1 MCTHGRLLHTARSHS
16 APCRRTSGKPVLD
29 GWALSGHRFLSL
41 RSALAVAIAVA
52 RKKKQGRGRPRVTQ
66 AVSVRLWP
74 LQLKYLDEWRHGQLD
89 QPDRSEAIRLL
100 LIAFTLK
107 ARASGK
113 HLVRRAR
120 LASSTTDF
128 SAS

>member
-1 MCTHGRLLHTARSHS
+1 MT
-16 APCRRTSGKPVLD
+16 
-29 GWALSGHRFLSL
+29 
-41 RSALAVAIAVA
+41 IAVA

-89 QPDRSEAIRLL
+89 QPDRSEAIRRLL